1 MKRRV
6 FFDLLFEMWLLN
18 EKLSSLADR
27 VECSDCEK
35 LFEIEKDLNVPMD
48 WSHQTQTD
56 IVLIG

>member
-1 MKRRV
+1 MKCRV

-35 LFEIEKDLNVPMD
+35 LFKIEKDMNDPICNKYRCDRL
-48 WSHQTQTD
+48 
-56 IVLIG
+56 